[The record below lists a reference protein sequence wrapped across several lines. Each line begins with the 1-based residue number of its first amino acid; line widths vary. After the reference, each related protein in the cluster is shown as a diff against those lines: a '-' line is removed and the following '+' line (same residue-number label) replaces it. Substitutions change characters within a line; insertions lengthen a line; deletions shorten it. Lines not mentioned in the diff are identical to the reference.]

1 MLINLIFL
9 SILQFFILF
18 VLSKFAYKVNL
29 LDYPSKRKIH
39 SKPTPYIGGLAL
51 GLCYC
56 LIIYIAKIEYSLI
69 NLILLYSL
77 IVSLVGFVD
86 DKFDISPI
94 FKLLLQSIPVY
105 LLISEG
111 LYLSDI
117 GEYEVI
123 GIINLG
129 YFSKIFTF
137 LCCLLIINSFN
148 YSDGIDGLL
157 SSLFINIFFS
167 FAFICLIYEKT
178 FIIYS
183 FIYIIIP
190 VFVFFLF
197 NVSFLKLPK
206 IFLGDSGS
214 TLLGFIT
221 GFVMIFLYSILLIE
235 PSILIWP
242 VALVIY
248 DFLGTNLVRI
258 LKKKNLFQS
267 GDDHFHYQISK
278 KYNFETSEINLIMNL
293 INLFIT
299 LTGFAIYYFFGSL
312 FSLIGFVLIFFIF
325 LYFKIYFLN
334 LNKL

>member
-1 MLINLIFL
+1 MLIKLIIL
-9 SILQFFILF
+9 SILQFSILF
-18 VLSKFAYKVNL
+18 TLSKLAYKVKL

-39 SKPTPYIGGLAL
+39 LKPTPYIGGLAI

-56 LIIYIAKIEYSLI
+56 FVIYIAKIEYSLI
-69 NLILLYSL
+69 NLILLYSI

-86 DKFDISPI
+86 DKFDINPI
-94 FKLLLQSIPVY
+94 SKLLLQSIPVY
-105 LLISEG
+105 LLITEG

-117 GEYEVI
+117 GEYEII
-123 GIINLG
+123 GLINLG

-167 FAFICLIYEKT
+167 FAFICFIYEKIS
-178 FIIYS
+178 IIYS

-190 VFVFFLF
+190 VLIFFLF

-221 GFVMIFLYSILLIE
+221 GFVMIFLYSNLLIE

-242 VALVIY
+242 VALIIY
-248 DFLGTNLVRI
+248 DFLGTNLIRI

-278 KYNFETSEINLIMNL
+278 KYNFETPEINLIMNI